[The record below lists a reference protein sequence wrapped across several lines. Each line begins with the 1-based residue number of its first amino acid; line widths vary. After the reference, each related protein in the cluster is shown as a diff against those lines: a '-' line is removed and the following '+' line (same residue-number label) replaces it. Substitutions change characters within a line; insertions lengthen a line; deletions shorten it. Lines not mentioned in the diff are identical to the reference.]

1 MKYQLFLCIYAA
13 KSHFLVYNLIY
24 ISETDLQSE
33 SLAIAMSSTPVRRP
47 VVLCVLDGWGWRPE
61 ESENAI
67 ALAET
72 PVFDR
77 LMADCPTAFLRTS
90 GTDVGLPE
98 GQMGNSEVGH
108 LNLGA
113 GRVVNQDIQRIT
125 AAIEDGTL
133 TQNPILCDLIA
144 KLADNG
150 GTCHLMGLI
159 SPGGVH
165 SHQDQ
170 IVALA
175 TILNNAGIKVALH
188 AFLDGRDTPPKSASD
203 FMQQFCTDIDELE
216 LVSVATVTGRFYAMD
231 RDKRWD
237 RVSQAYNTMVS
248 ADGAKADSPVSA
260 ITQSYSNNISD
271 EFVLPTVIGDYSGMQ
286 DGDAVLMG
294 NFRADRAR
302 EILTALL
309 DTDFEGF
316 DRNQTAALSCAS
328 GLVEYSGTL
337 NRWMTSIFPP
347 ETLDKIFAEI
357 VADNGLKQLRIAETE
372 KYAHVTFFFNGG
384 VETPRPGE
392 DRALI
397 PSPKV
402 ATYDEKPEMSAA
414 EVTDRLVEAIG
425 SGNYDFILVNYANP
439 DMVGHTGIL
448 PAAIKAIATV
458 DICLGRLEQAVREA
472 DGALLIT
479 ADHGN
484 AETMTDPETGKPFT
498 SHTTNVVPAILVNA
512 PDEYETLRD
521 GALAD
526 VAPTLMT
533 LMALKQPTQMTGRSL
548 VGTPDTGTDGGGKDP
563 VSAAA

>member
-1 MKYQLFLCIYAA
+1 
-13 KSHFLVYNLIY
+13 
-24 ISETDLQSE
+24 
-33 SLAIAMSSTPVRRP
+33 MSSKAARRP

-67 ALAET
+67 ALADT

-77 LMADCPTAFLRTS
+77 LMDDCPTAFLQTS
-90 GTDVGLPE
+90 GTDVGLPD

-113 GRVVNQDIQRIT
+113 GRIVNQDIQRIT
-125 AAIEDGTL
+125 AAINDGSL
-133 TQNPILCDLIA
+133 VQSPVLGDLIT
-144 KLADNG
+144 KLTDSN
-150 GTCHLMGLI
+150 GTCHLMGLV

-170 IVALA
+170 VVALA
-175 TILNNAGIKVALH
+175 KILNDAGIKVAIH
-188 AFLDGRDTPPKSASD
+188 AFLDGRDTPPKSAAD
-203 FMQQFCTDIDELE
+203 FMQQFCDDIAPLA
-216 LVSVATVTGRFYAMD
+216 LVSVVTVTGRFYAMD

-237 RVSQAYNTMVS
+237 RVSQAYKAIVS
-248 ADGAKADSPVSA
+248 ADGEGAENPMAA
-260 ITQSYSNNISD
+260 IAQSYSNDVTD
-271 EFVLPTVIGDYSGMQ
+271 EFVLPAVIGDYGGMQ

-302 EILTALL
+302 EILTSLL
-309 DTDFEGF
+309 DAEFDGFERA
-316 DRNQTAALSCAS
+316 DMVALCDAS
-328 GLVEYSGTL
+328 GLVEYSETL
-337 NRWMTSIFPP
+337 SEWMTSIFPP
-347 ETLDKIFAEI
+347 EILDRIFAEVI
-357 VADNGLKQLRIAETE
+357 ADAGMKQFRIAETE

-384 VETPRPGE
+384 VETPYPGE

-402 ATYDEKPEMSAA
+402 ATYDEKPEMSAV
-414 EVTDRLVEAIG
+414 EVTDRLIEAIG
-425 SGNYDFILVNYANP
+425 SGNYDFIFVNYANP

-458 DICLGRLEQAVREA
+458 DQCLGRLETAIKNA

-484 AETMTDPETGKPFT
+484 AETMTDPDTGKPFT

-512 PDEYETLRD
+512 PSKYKTLSG

-533 LMALKQPTQMTGRSL
+533 LMALEQPPQMTGHSL
-548 VGTPDTGTDGGGKDP
+548 VETTGVTDGGGGINP
-563 VSAAA
+563 VSASA

>member
-1 MKYQLFLCIYAA
+1 
-13 KSHFLVYNLIY
+13 
-24 ISETDLQSE
+24 
-33 SLAIAMSSTPVRRP
+33 MSSIATRRP

-67 ALAET
+67 AQADT

-77 LMADCPTAFLRTS
+77 LMVDCPTAFLKTS
-90 GTDVGLPE
+90 GTDVGLPD

-113 GRVVNQDIQRIT
+113 GRVVNQDIQRVT
-125 AAIEDGTL
+125 AAIEDGSL
-133 TQNPILCDLIA
+133 AHNPVLNELIA
-144 KLADNG
+144 KLSKTN

-175 TILNNAGIKVALH
+175 KILNDAGIKVAVH
-188 AFLDGRDTPPKSASD
+188 AFLDGRDTPPKSAAD
-203 FMQQFCTDIDELE
+203 FMQQFCADIAPLQ
-216 LVSVATVTGRFYAMD
+216 LVSIATITGRFYAMD

-237 RVSQAYNTMVS
+237 RVSEAYKAIVS
-248 ADGAKADSPVSA
+248 AVGESA
-260 ITQSYSNNISD
+260 GTPFEAIEQSYSNDVTD
-271 EFVLPTVIGDYSGMQ
+271 EFVLPTVIDGYGGMQ

-302 EILTALL
+302 ELLTALL
-309 DTDFEGF
+309 DSDFEGF
-316 DRNQTAALSCAS
+316 DRAKTVSLSAAT
-328 GLVEYSGTL
+328 GLVEYSETL
-337 NRWMTSIFPP
+337 SRSMTSIFPP
-347 ETLDKIFAEI
+347 ETLDRIFAEVI
-357 VADNGLKQLRIAETE
+357 ADAGMKQFRIAETE

-384 VETPRPGE
+384 VETPYPGE

-414 EVTDRLVEAIG
+414 EVTDRLVAAIE
-425 SGNYDFILVNYANP
+425 SGNYDFIFVNYANP

-458 DICLGRLEQAVREA
+458 DQCLGRLELAIKKA
-472 DGALLIT
+472 NGALFIT

-484 AETMTDPETGKPFT
+484 AETMTDPDTGKPFT

-512 PDEYETLRD
+512 PVEYDSLND

-526 VAPTLMT
+526 VAPTLMA
-533 LMALKQPTQMTGRSL
+533 LMALEQPPQMTGHSL
-548 VGTPDTGTDGGGKDP
+548 LGTTGTTDSSGGMHP
-563 VSAAA
+563 VSASA

>member
-1 MKYQLFLCIYAA
+1 
-13 KSHFLVYNLIY
+13 
-24 ISETDLQSE
+24 
-33 SLAIAMSSTPVRRP
+33 MSSIAARRP

-67 ALAET
+67 ALADT

-77 LMADCPTAFLRTS
+77 LMIDCPTAFLQTS
-90 GTDVGLPE
+90 GTDVGLPD

-113 GRVVNQDIQRIT
+113 GRVVNQDTQRIT
-125 AAIEDGTL
+125 AAIKDGTL
-133 TQNPILCDLIA
+133 AHSPVLGELIS
-144 KLADNG
+144 KLTNSNA
-150 GTCHLMGLI
+150 TCHLMGLI
-159 SPGGVH
+159 SAGGVH

-175 TILNNAGIKVALH
+175 KILNDAGIKVAVH
-188 AFLDGRDTPPKSASD
+188 AFLDGRDTPPKSATG
-203 FMQQFCTDIDELE
+203 FLQQFCTDIDPLQ
-216 LVSVATVTGRFYAMD
+216 LVSIATVTGRFYAMD
-231 RDKRWD
+231 RDKRWG
-237 RVSQAYNTMVS
+237 RVSAAYKAIVS
-248 ADGAKADSPVSA
+248 ADGEGAANPLAA
-260 ITQSYSNNISD
+260 IEQSYNNDVTD

-294 NFRADRAR
+294 NFRSDRAR

-309 DTDFEGF
+309 DSDFEGF
-316 DRNQTAALSCAS
+316 DRTKTVALSAAT
-328 GLVEYSGTL
+328 GLVEYSATL
-337 NRWMTSIFPP
+337 SRSMTSIFPP
-347 ETLDKIFAEI
+347 ETLDRIFAEVI
-357 VADNGLKQLRIAETE
+357 ADAGLKQFRIAETE

-384 VETPRPGE
+384 VETPYTGE

-402 ATYDEKPEMSAA
+402 ATYDEKPEMSAV
-414 EVTDRLVEAIG
+414 EVTDRLIDAIN
-425 SGNYDFILVNYANP
+425 SGNYDFVFVNYANP

-458 DICLGRLEQAVREA
+458 DQCLGRLEQAVKNA
-472 DGALLIT
+472 NGALLVT

-484 AETMTDPETGKPFT
+484 AETMTDPDTGKPFT

-512 PDEYETLRD
+512 PAEYDSLND

-533 LMALKQPTQMTGRSL
+533 LMALEQPPQMTGHSL
-548 VGTPDTGTDGGGKDP
+548 LGTASTTDSGGGRNP
-563 VSAAA
+563 VPASV

>member
-1 MKYQLFLCIYAA
+1 
-13 KSHFLVYNLIY
+13 
-24 ISETDLQSE
+24 
-33 SLAIAMSSTPVRRP
+33 MSSIAARRP

-67 ALAET
+67 ALADT

-77 LMADCPTAFLRTS
+77 LMAECPTAFLRTS
-90 GTDVGLPE
+90 GTDVGLPH

-113 GRVVNQDIQRIT
+113 GRIVNQDIQRIT

-133 TQNPILCDLIA
+133 PHSPVLNELIA
-144 KLADNG
+144 KLSKTK

-175 TILNNAGIKVALH
+175 RILNDAGIKVAVH
-188 AFLDGRDTPPKSASD
+188 AFLDGRDTPPKSGAD
-203 FMQQFCTDIDELE
+203 FLQQFCADIDPLP
-216 LVSVATVTGRFYAMD
+216 LVSIATVTGRFYAMD

-237 RVSQAYNTMVS
+237 RVSQAYNVIVS
-248 ADGAKADSPVSA
+248 ADGESA
-260 ITQSYSNNISD
+260 TNPIAAIEQSYSNDVTD
-271 EFVLPTVIGDYSGMQ
+271 EFVLPTAIGDYNGMQ

-309 DTDFEGF
+309 NLEFEGF
-316 DRNQTAALSCAS
+316 DRAKTVTLCGAT
-328 GLVEYSGTL
+328 GLVEYSETL
-337 NRWMTSIFPP
+337 SRSMTSIFPP
-347 ETLDKIFAEI
+347 ETLDRIFAEVI
-357 VADNGLKQLRIAETE
+357 ADAGMKQFRIAETE

-384 VETPRPGE
+384 VETPYPGE

-402 ATYDEKPEMSAA
+402 ATYDEKPEMSAV
-414 EVTDRLVEAIG
+414 EVTDRLIEAIN
-425 SGNYDFILVNYANP
+425 SGNYDFIFVNYANP

-448 PAAIKAIATV
+448 SAAIKAIATV
-458 DICLGRLEQAVREA
+458 DECLGRLELAIKNA
-472 DGALLIT
+472 GGALLIT

-484 AETMTDPETGKPFT
+484 AETMTDPDTGKPFT

-512 PDEYETLRD
+512 PAEYTSLND

-533 LMALKQPTQMTGRSL
+533 LMALEQPSQMTGQSL
-548 VGTPDTGTDGGGKDP
+548 VGNDGTTTSGGGIHP
-563 VSAAA
+563 VSASA

>member
-1 MKYQLFLCIYAA
+1 MRIYMNLCR
-13 KSHFLVYNLIY
+13 KSAFIA
-24 ISETDLQSE
+24 LQSSHNSIIIILNE
-33 SLAIAMSSTPVRRP
+33 SLVRAMSSIAARRP

-67 ALAET
+67 ALADT

-77 LMADCPTAFLRTS
+77 LMVDCPTAFLQTS
-90 GTDVGLPE
+90 GTDVGLPD

-113 GRVVNQDIQRIT
+113 GRVVNQDTQRIT
-125 AAIEDGTL
+125 AAIKDGTL
-133 TQNPILCDLIA
+133 AHSPVLGELIS
-144 KLADNG
+144 KLTNSNA
-150 GTCHLMGLI
+150 TCHLMGLI
-159 SPGGVH
+159 SAGGVH

-175 TILNNAGIKVALH
+175 KILNDAGIKVTVH
-188 AFLDGRDTPPKSASD
+188 AFLDGRDTPPKSATG
-203 FMQQFCTDIDELE
+203 FLQQFCTDIDPLQ
-216 LVSVATVTGRFYAMD
+216 LVSIATVTGRFYAMD
-231 RDKRWD
+231 RDKRWG
-237 RVSQAYNTMVS
+237 RVSAAYKAIVS
-248 ADGAKADSPVSA
+248 ADGEGAANPLAA
-260 ITQSYSNNISD
+260 IEQSYNNDVTD

-294 NFRADRAR
+294 NFRSDRAR

-309 DTDFEGF
+309 DSDFEGF
-316 DRNQTAALSCAS
+316 DRTKTVALSAAT
-328 GLVEYSGTL
+328 GLVEYSATL
-337 NRWMTSIFPP
+337 SRSMTSIFPP
-347 ETLDKIFAEI
+347 ETLDRIFAEVI
-357 VADNGLKQLRIAETE
+357 ADAGLKQFRIAETE

-384 VETPRPGE
+384 VETPYTGE

-402 ATYDEKPEMSAA
+402 ATYDEKPEMSAV
-414 EVTDRLVEAIG
+414 EVTDRLIDAIN
-425 SGNYDFILVNYANP
+425 SGNYDFVFVNYANP

-458 DICLGRLEQAVREA
+458 DQCLGRLEQAIKNA
-472 DGALLIT
+472 NGALLVT

-484 AETMTDPETGKPFT
+484 AETMTDPDTGKPFT

-512 PDEYETLRD
+512 PAEYDSLND

-533 LMALKQPTQMTGRSL
+533 LMALEQPPQMTGHSL
-548 VGTPDTGTDGGGKDP
+548 LGTAGTTDSGGGRNP
-563 VSAAA
+563 VPASV